1 MPWIRPSATCSRGS
15 DARVCFTGRTR
26 QAKDIA
32 DTETDLSANSFIFP
46 VRVYY
51 EDTDAA
57 GIVYYANHLKF
68 MERARTEW
76 LRSFGLE
83 LPDLKDRHGVLF
95 TVAKLALEYKKP
107 ALFNDTLIVSVE
119 LDRMARSYF
128 DLTQKVTRSDQELIC
143 RGTVRIACVDAGTL
157 KPRGMPQ
164 KLITE
169 FQRAI

>member
-1 MPWIRPSATCSRGS
+1 M
-15 DARVCFTGRTR
+15 
-26 QAKDIA
+26 
-32 DTETDLSANSFIFP
+32 SANSFIFP

-76 LRSFGLE
+76 LRSLGFE
-83 LPDLKDRHGVLF
+83 LPHMKSTNAVLF
-95 TVAKLALEYKKP
+95 TVAKLNLEYNKP
-107 ALFNDTLIVSVE
+107 AIFNDTLSVSVE
-119 LDRMARSYF
+119 MERMARTYL
-128 DLTQKVTRSDQELIC
+128 DLIQKVTRADEELIC

-157 KPRGMPQ
+157 KPRRMPQ

-169 FQRAI
+169 LQRVI